1 MIAPSMADCQIAV
14 GQPVT
19 QDCRADPRAHH
30 SPGVGSSI
38 RTRTAFSLKPEFGG
52 RKTGAR

>member
-1 MIAPSMADCQIAV
+1 MADCQIAV